1 VGLEH
6 EEAGEAAEPVDVGE
20 TFHCE
25 IPYFESNGFGSESF
39 YLGWKIV

>member
-20 TFHCE
+20 ARVWGAGRHGLSDGGD
-25 IPYFESNGFGSESF
+25 P
-39 YLGWKIV
+39 